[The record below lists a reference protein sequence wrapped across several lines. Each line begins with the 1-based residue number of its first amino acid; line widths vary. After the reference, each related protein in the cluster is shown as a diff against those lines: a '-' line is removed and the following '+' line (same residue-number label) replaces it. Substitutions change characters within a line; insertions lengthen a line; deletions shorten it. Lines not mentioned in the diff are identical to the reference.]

1 MSDAIAFSTTIDN
14 TDVSPSDYVPIGVAT
29 CFVKEDGEVK
39 QITVLEP
46 IPTSA
51 LEILIAGVATSY
63 QRAYGMTIGEIIDGT
78 EGKRSPAFPI
88 DAIFCENFAFRA
100 ISAARTFQRKPE
112 LCQSIPV
119 GTVYDRFNYSTERKR
134 VLNAQNVVKTDDNV
148 KQHAYTHQV
157 L

>member
-63 QRAYGMTIGEIIDGT
+63 QRAYGMTIAEVIDGT

-112 LCQSIPV
+112 LCQAVPV

>member
-1 MSDAIAFSTTIDN
+1 MTNTTAFSTTPDN
-14 TDVSPSDYVPIGVAT
+14 SDVSPSDYVPIGVAT

-39 QITVLEP
+39 QISVLEP

-63 QRAYGMTIGEIIDGT
+63 QRAYGMTIADVI
-78 EGKRSPAFPI
+78 EGDQEKRSPALPI
-88 DAIFCENFAFRA
+88 DAVFCENFVFRA
-100 ISAARTFQRKPE
+100 ISAARTFQRKPD
-112 LCQSIPV
+112 LCQSVPV